1 MRLEENRMAS
11 GKTTNYGLNQW
22 VKSDRVQMAEFNA
35 DNARIDAALGEMVK
49 ILYGTYTGTGNYGS
63 ASPTTLDFA
72 DTLGRAPRF
81 LLIMSPS
88 GGSQMLLLKGMT
100 GQYTKYDDMSR
111 SYCNITWTETGISW
125 YNAYG
130 AGTQLNGSNVAYYYI
145 AIA

>member
-1 MRLEENRMAS
+1 MAS
-11 GKTTNYGLNQW
+11 GKTKKYALNQW
-22 VKSDRVQMAEFNA
+22 VKSDPVQMAEFNA
-35 DNARIDAALGEMVK
+35 DNAKIEAALMVK
-49 ILYGTYTGTGNYGS
+49 ADIVYGTYTGTGNYGS

-88 GGSQMLLLKGMT
+88 GGTQMLLLKGMK
-100 GQYTKYDDMSR
+100 GQYTQYDDMSR
-111 SYCNITWTETGISW
+111 SYCNITWTETGLSW

-130 AGTQLNGSNVAYYYI
+130 TGTQLNGNNVAYYYI